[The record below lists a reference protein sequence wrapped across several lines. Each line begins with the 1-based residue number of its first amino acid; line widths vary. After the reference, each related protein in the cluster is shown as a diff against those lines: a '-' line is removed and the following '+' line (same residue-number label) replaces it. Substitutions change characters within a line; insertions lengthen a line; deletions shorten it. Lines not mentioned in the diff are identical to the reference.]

1 MNAASIHPKI
11 IETTVATA
19 AVKTTSSLSKHDDD
33 DDDFV
38 GSNDDL
44 TVMIDTDDT
53 FNSVYNILSKEK
65 VREMC
70 YYGR

>member
-1 MNAASIHPKI
+1 
-11 IETTVATA
+11 VATA
-19 AVKTTSSLSKHDDD
+19 AVKTTSSLSKHDD

-65 VREMC
+65 VREIFQC
-70 YYGR
+70 ACGRGIITVNE